1 MVRRD
6 QGGAGPAVWV
16 MPASGPGAPAARA
29 TSRGSRPSRPQR
41 GNLSQGT
48 RARRAAWYAAAPASR
63 RCRAVRRGPRADR
76 TRPVVRRAAARRRG
90 RRAGRSAHRD
100 RGFPDDC
107 LCSSV
112 RGGGWWAR
120 GMWCGSRIRDGG
132 ERCQLTASWG
142 YRTCRRQW
150 HGSGCG
156 QAIRCSSGPM
166 GWSTRD
172 LLHYVRSREFSTLER
187 ESKRNYATDTRLLLE
202 FLSSR
207 GVPWRRATERDL
219 RDYRHWRCVAPENP
233 ERISG
238 AKWDREEA
246 AFTKLFRWGQVRP
259 MPVDVSRRG
268 DRAADSVSSRVSWLT
283 PRTWGLWSD
292 VGLRG
297 LTPAGLPAEA
307 LIDCP
312 SVG

>member
-1 MVRRD
+1 MGTWHV
-6 QGGAGPAVWV
+6 VWV
-16 MPASGPGAPAARA
+16 PDSGRWRALPADGVLGVQDLPEAVARIGLRPGDPVFI
-29 TSRGSRPSRPQR
+29 RPD
-41 GNLSQGT
+41 GM
-48 RARRAAWYAAAPASR
+48 
-63 RCRAVRRGPRADR
+63 VDAD
-76 TRPVVRRAAARRRG
+76 
-90 RRAGRSAHRD
+90 
-100 RGFPDDC
+100 
-107 LCSSV
+107 L
-112 RGGGWWAR
+112 
-120 GMWCGSRIRDGG
+120 M
-132 ERCQLTASWG
+132 
-142 YRTCRRQW
+142 
-150 HGSGCG
+150 
-156 QAIRCSSGPM
+156 
-166 GWSTRD
+166 
-172 LLHYVRSREFSTLER
+172 HYVRSREFSTLER